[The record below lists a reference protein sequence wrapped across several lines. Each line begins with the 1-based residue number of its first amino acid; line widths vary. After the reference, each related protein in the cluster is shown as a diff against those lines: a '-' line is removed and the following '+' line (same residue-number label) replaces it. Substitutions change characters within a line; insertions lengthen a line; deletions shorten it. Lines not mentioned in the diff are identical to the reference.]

1 VPEARQ
7 IRGIYWKEV
16 EGLASS
22 SLQRRPSAF
31 EAEMEGRACKS
42 ALEAKGDWESCRFE
56 RPTISSLRL
65 GRWYLTRN
73 CPAAQSRRVAK
84 AHADRHAARVP
95 PKSEGGWCGS
105 RELDHSRRP
114 DSHLSGSDLS

>member
-42 ALEAKGDWESCRFE
+42 ALEAKGELESCRVE
-56 RPTISSLRL
+56 RLTIPSLRL
-65 GRWYLTRN
+65 YRCARRRWRDDLPYLLRSKQLYSTLR
-73 CPAAQSRRVAK
+73 
-84 AHADRHAARVP
+84 AR
-95 PKSEGGWCGS
+95 S
-105 RELDHSRRP
+105 
-114 DSHLSGSDLS
+114 